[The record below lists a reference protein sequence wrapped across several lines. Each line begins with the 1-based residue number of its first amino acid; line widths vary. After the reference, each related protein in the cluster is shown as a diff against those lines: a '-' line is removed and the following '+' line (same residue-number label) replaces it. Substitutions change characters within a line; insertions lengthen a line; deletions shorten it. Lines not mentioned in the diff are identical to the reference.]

1 MKKMIVSVLLIALVS
16 FSLFAVTQHGSGTLN
31 VYGSIGSG
39 TVSFVVTQ
47 TNSSVIDLLGNAA
60 IQPTGDGVV
69 LGKWDFSANN
79 QATSVLYTVTY
90 STTPLKSGTTEIA
103 FEVIELD
110 GTTPVEQTSNATTFT
125 AAAGSPTAT
134 RNIAVRLEE
143 TVPGTAPAASN
154 YTGTITINLTSGT

>member
-1 MKKMIVSVLLIALVS
+1 MKKMIVSGLLIALVS

-79 QATSVLYTVTY
+79 QATSVLYT
-90 STTPLKSGTTEIA
+90 
-103 FEVIELD
+103 
-110 GTTPVEQTSNATTFT
+110 
-125 AAAGSPTAT
+125 
-134 RNIAVRLEE
+134 
-143 TVPGTAPAASN
+143 
-154 YTGTITINLTSGT
+154 

>member
-1 MKKMIVSVLLIALVS
+1 MKKIIVSVLLIALAS
-16 FSLFAVTQHGSGTLN
+16 FSIFAATQHGSGTLN

-47 TNSSVIDLLGNAA
+47 TNSSVIDLLGNTA
-60 IQPTGDGVV
+60 IQPAGDGVV

-79 QATSVLYTVTY
+79 QASSVPYTVTY
-90 STTPLKSGTTEIA
+90 STIPLTSGSTTIP
-103 FEVIELD
+103 FSVIELD
-110 GTTPVEQTSNATTFT
+110 GTTPVEQTANATTFT

-134 RNIAVRLEE
+134 RNIAVRLNAA
-143 TVPGTAPAASN
+143 VPADAPAASN